1 MIEPFI
7 WPREHLPRIF
17 SQAATFYNFEP
28 TPYLRRPCE
37 SVLSAFTSTMA
48 VNKRESRLRRWAR
61 KLGGCMRNH
70 HPHRKYKSVSYVD
83 MEKTLPSPVHHIDF
97 QHTQRNGLIGRREQP
112 PKNEIN
118 RGSRTW
124 DAHPKRALPSP
135 GRLRVDTLRD
145 HPVDETIRIVN
156 PSVSSL
162 VAGRHDTQT
171 PRFAGKVSKQALSEP
186 QTHVANERFQLQ
198 GPPTVLT
205 WRESFE
211 IQRGLRRELPQPPS
225 DRYDSAVDVTIRPL
239 NARKHQA
246 QKPYCPSGLG
256 KSAAVPVQPKPTND
270 VRTYYRPSGHSIATI
285 STKEKE
291 AIRDWK
297 HDWDKPLQHRAGG
310 SKAIWKTAS
319 ERLLLRNKDSI
330 RRLDAERAIMEQ
342 MAARMELEKRQQP
355 QMRSIQS
362 IEEMA
367 EEDKRADEEW
377 NGKSNT
383 ATSDWFN

>member
-1 MIEPFI
+1 
-7 WPREHLPRIF
+7 
-17 SQAATFYNFEP
+17 
-28 TPYLRRPCE
+28 
-37 SVLSAFTSTMA
+37 
-48 VNKRESRLRRWAR
+48 
-61 KLGGCMRNH
+61 MRNH
-70 HPHRKYKSVSYVD
+70 HPHRKYKSASYVD

-211 IQRGLRRELPQPPS
+211 IQRVLRRESPQPPS
-225 DRYDSAVDVTIRPL
+225 DRYDSAVDVSIRPL